1 MILPTGYSFCKNI
14 ELKELTCFVSRDE
27 VNSDN
32 PLQTF
37 IYNCNTQQNL
47 NSVVANWILFWV
59 QNIGTNMKIQIVNLG
74 WK

>member
-1 MILPTGYSFCKNI
+1 MLIVMILPTGYSFCKNI

-47 NSVVANWILFWV
+47 NSVVAN
-59 QNIGTNMKIQIVNLG
+59 
-74 WK
+74 